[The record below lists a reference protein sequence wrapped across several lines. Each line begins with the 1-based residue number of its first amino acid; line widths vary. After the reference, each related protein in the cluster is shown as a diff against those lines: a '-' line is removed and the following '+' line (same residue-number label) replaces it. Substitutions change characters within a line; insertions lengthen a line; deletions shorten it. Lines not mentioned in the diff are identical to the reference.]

1 MYSSWIGRIILLL
14 CASGKLSLENNIYL
28 YIKGHA
34 TIEYAIDS
42 IIFIYFQH
50 SYHLFSLTKEGAL
63 GGGGI

>member
-1 MYSSWIGRIILLL
+1 MRR
-14 CASGKLSLENNIYL
+14 GKLSLENNIYL